1 MTAHLNEDC
10 VENCFAQLRSL
21 CGSNTSPDA
30 VEAHSRLRILLMAPS
45 TLVAASSG
53 RPVEV
58 EASIEFISTGQRQRP
73 DAFVMCLMVLTCRLV
88 CFCITLYDSELP

>member
-10 VENCFAQLRSL
+10 VENCFSQLRSL

-73 DAFVMCLMVLTCRLV
+73 DAFVSHHVLDGLDVQVSV
-88 CFCITLYDSELP
+88 CERKKKR